1 MTKSEYRKLLEP
13 QRQDAAALVKLL
25 DKYGVG
31 NGKRFMANWEE
42 IWQENYATCVNNTC
56 GIHG

>member
-13 QRQDAAALVKLL
+13 QRQSCALVKLL

-31 NGKRFMANWEE
+31 NGGWVYGQLGGDMPRELCYVR
-42 IWQENYATCVNNTC
+42 QQQC